1 MKKYVFAGVLACVMM
16 SATKVNN
23 PVFVVEG
30 SMRYHKDANC
40 AVQEKHG
47 DKNRKVFIGTKQG
60 AEARCLFPCEQCNH

>member
-30 SMRYHKDANC
+30 SMHYHKDANC
-40 AVQEKHG
+40 AVHEKHG
-47 DKNRKVFIGTKQG
+47 DKGKKVFVSTEKG